1 VSGAVWAVIAG
12 LGFGLFQTLNRR
24 AVDGMD
30 LYLATFIQ
38 LLVSAVVLALACVFT
53 VDVRLL
59 FSAPIGALLNFAA
72 AGFFHFF
79 IGWTFLNA
87 SQKLIGAART
97 SPLIGTTPLFA
108 TLIAVVTLQEFP
120 SLLAMAGIV
129 LIVAGAFIINR
140 ASEPSAKTAGVQE
153 KNFLNPRMAWSV
165 SWMGLSAA
173 FCWALSPIF
182 IRAGLK
188 DLPSPLLGVT
198 VGATVS
204 AVAYGVVL
212 LFQRGRWLNIPISR
226 DALAFKLAAGLLV
239 GLSTWARWVAL
250 GLAPVAVVLAITMI
264 SVPMVIWLSPL
275 VSGRQ
280 LERVTATLWAGAA
293 LIVGGALLLT
303 FIT

>member
-1 VSGAVWAVIAG
+1 MSDGAFWALVAG
-12 LGFGLFQTLNRR
+12 LGFGLFQSLNRR

-38 LLVSAVVLALACVFT
+38 LLVSALVLAIASVFT
-53 VDVRLL
+53 VDIKLL
-59 FSAPIGALLNFAA
+59 FSAPLSALLNFAA

-87 SQKLIGAART
+87 SQKRIGAART

-108 TLIAVVTLQEFP
+108 TAIAVVTIQEFP
-120 SLLAMAGIV
+120 STLALLGIG
-129 LIVAGAFIINR
+129 LIVAGAIVI
-140 ASEPSAKTAGVQE
+140 SGGSGD
-153 KNFLNPRMAWSV
+153 PRLRGDRKDLKPQSMNWST
-165 SWMGLSAA
+165 SIPGLSAA

-188 DLPSPLLGVT
+188 ELPSPVLGVT

-204 AVAYGVVL
+204 AIGYGVVL
-212 LFQRGRWLNIPISR
+212 LFQRDRWLNKPVSR
-226 DALAFKLAAGLLV
+226 DALAFKLLAGLMV

-250 GLAPVAVVLAITMI
+250 GLAPVAVVLAITMV

-275 VSGRQ
+275 VSGRHM
-280 LERVTATLWAGAA
+280 ERVTAALWAGAG
-293 LIVGGALLLT
+293 LIVTGALLLT